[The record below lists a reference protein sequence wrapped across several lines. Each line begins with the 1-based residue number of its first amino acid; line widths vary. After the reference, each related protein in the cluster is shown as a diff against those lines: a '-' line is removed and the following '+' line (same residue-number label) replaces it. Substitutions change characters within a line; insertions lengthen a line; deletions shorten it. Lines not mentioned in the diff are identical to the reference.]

1 MGNIIKDD
9 MYASAGEFNWD
20 AYSDGYNGKTLKRNK
35 RVLLMPDGSKT
46 KVYSHES
53 YAQEL
58 YNMYANVP
66 TTNFV
71 AKDEIKN
78 TVFTVTDIV
87 PVSST
92 EVVVDTLSGSSIR
105 IDLNKDK
112 EYLKVLGCDSAEQ
125 FTLSIAKSPKF
136 KAQVLASDVKAKV
149 LGTNRISLW
158 AGHKSKT
165 ENEFLQQIK
174 TPSFAYYG
182 HIDSVNGGGY
192 IVDVNGIKC
201 FMPGSQAQA
210 NRILD
215 YNVLV
220 GKTIPVMIDNYN
232 ENTGFIVSYKKY
244 LKTILP
250 GKIEAELSEGMA
262 IDAEVTGSKNGNI
275 FLQFAD
281 SDGEMIFTGLLPVDN
296 QSDGIKEE
304 ITAGQMKPGSKWRMY
319 IWTITEDN
327 RIVFGDEPKPEK
339 VESNVDETTV
349 VDIPSPTKIEL

>member
-1 MGNIIKDD
+1 MGIIKDD
-9 MYASAGEFNWD
+9 LFASAGEFNWD
-20 AYSDGYNGKTLKRNK
+20 MYADGYNGKTIKVNK
-35 RVLLMPDGSKT
+35 NIHLQNDGSKV
-46 KVYSHES
+46 KIYSHEP
-53 YAQEL
+53 YAQEV
-58 YNMYANVP
+58 YNMYANVSSVV
-66 TTNFV
+66 NFV

-78 TVFTVTDIV
+78 TVFTVTDIN
-87 PVSST
+87 PISNT
-92 EVVVDTLSGSSIR
+92 EVIVDTLSGNSIR

-112 EYLKVLGCDSAEQ
+112 EYLKILGCDSAEQ
-125 FTLSIAKSPKF
+125 FTLSLKKSPKF
-136 KAQVLASDVKAKV
+136 KAEVLATDIKAKV
-149 LGTNRISLW
+149 LDTNRISLW

-165 ENEFLQQIK
+165 EAEFIEQIK
-174 TPSFAYYG
+174 DSKFAYYG

-244 LKTILP
+244 LRTILP
-250 GKIEAELSEGMA
+250 GKIAAELSEGMP
-262 IDAEVTGSKNGNI
+262 IDAEVTGAKNGNI
-275 FLQFAD
+275 FLQFPD
-281 SDGEMIFTGLLPVDN
+281 SNGDMIFTGLLPVDN
-296 QSDGIKEE
+296 QSEE
-304 ITAGQMKPGSKWRMY
+304 IKKDIANGQMKPGSKWRMY
-319 IWTITEDN
+319 IWTITDEN
-327 RIVFGDEPKPEK
+327 RIVFGDEPKPTV